1 MAGNERLRPMV
12 LATGLRAGL
21 KNAKTQ
27 IGVSFDTSSFT
38 NVIGSHII
46 HTTIVVVRTII
57 PRYIRSYIINS
68 AYK

>member
-21 KNAKTQ
+21 NNAKTQ

-46 HTTIVVVRTII
+46 HTTIVVIRTII
-57 PRYIRSYIINS
+57 HSIIHNQLRT
-68 AYK
+68 